1 MSAMDFTAVGW
12 CEPLEP
18 RVLLSGTPNVVEL
31 LPRNPDLSQANA
43 ESRSPSISAD
53 GRYVAFESDA
63 SNLAAGD
70 TAGYHDVYLMDRL
83 TGGITWISEPAM
95 DPNPLIGAWD
105 GNSVDPAISADGA
118 YVAFVSSSSTLAG
131 LAAPVLAAPD
141 VPADANGM
149 PDVYVYEVAT
159 GDLTRLTNQG
169 VELGIVS
176 GAPSIS
182 DDGRY
187 VAFTYQ
193 DMMAPPGPGGIN
205 WHGISV
211 IDRQSGAR
219 ETVTIGHDELP
230 PDGMSLA
237 PSISGDGRYV
247 TFLSMATNL
256 IPDDT
261 GGFADVFLADRQTD
275 TIVRV
280 SQAADGTEGN
290 YGGGTGPAI
299 SADGAFV
306 AFQSSSTNLVPGQTI
321 GGTNI
326 YVYEVATGAV
336 ELISASA
343 GGDPAD
349 WDCETPAISSDGRYV
364 AFVSGAE
371 NLVAGDTNEDDDI
384 FRVDRQTEAI
394 ERVSVTDAG
403 AQVEGDSSEPG
414 LSGDGALVVYSSLS
428 AGLVSGDANAV
439 VDVFLADMG
448 GGSPSGQPD
457 LTVAVD
463 SYAYGIYHPG
473 QTVTPTLTLSNVGD
487 DAAAGW
493 DVQVVLSINQ
503 VFGDADDLVLGSWT
517 EAGALAAGGS
527 SQAVK
532 PMTIPGGAPMGRY
545 YVVARVD
552 STGVIDEGGGEFNN
566 DGWSVD
572 AGVILVPDGYVMP
585 FVTEVSSSRDP
596 EDPHFQ
602 DPMRYIA
609 GLGIPVVHTTFTAE
623 VSGAPTSVSF
633 SVGGITVVDDN
644 GGDGWSATINMSE
657 VASPGPVVVVADGVS
672 DPGLFDVNV
681 LMLPEW
687 FQEDHIKYEAS
698 FDEDRG
704 YVFQMQ
710 VRDVIY
716 GVTTPNDWSFNDPE
730 FGLELVDLAS
740 EWTGFWCGSKF
751 ELVSDLEG
759 RVTPGPIHYG
769 INVTVLGWVLYDRFV
784 EMSDNYEFGDDEES
798 YGNADESND
807 QGEASDGSFQ
817 GTLTGDIV
825 YSFTD
830 NLGWQGAAG
839 RVTLGISYDRDFD
852 FYSQYIVLAQI
863 SGLPVL
869 TASIGAGMTIDVDV
883 SASVTAQLD
892 ADNIISVTDVDVIA
906 GGTVT
911 PNVYVG
917 IEALYGLVAKARIA
931 VGAAMQQNIEF
942 GWDGDLGFDIQAPGA
957 LDINARLTGSL
968 LCGLFKWSKDWNW
981 RVLSWDFFGNTGDDV
996 AFTETDHLAVESYV
1010 DVDLADDG
1018 HGNVIAVYVWD
1029 DPDDPS
1035 GHRQDLQVEF
1045 RDPVSGAWQGASFLT
1060 QTAQMEAAPAVAY
1073 DASGTPFVVFVQSAQ
1088 AFDAID
1094 PEDLAGFAAGQN
1106 LQWARYDD
1114 GADEWVVAPL
1124 VTDSQLHGNPDIAFS
1139 PIAADGLIAWET
1151 GSPSADLVDPT
1162 SMEILVSRWNGAAW
1176 SLPQAVTNDGV
1187 ADWGVQTL
1195 YRTTGEPLVTWITD
1209 SDGDVATAGE
1219 PTSGLDYAVWNDGT
1233 GSWNAGAIV
1242 ADGLS
1247 NNQHLRMVA
1256 MPDGSVEAYWVRHE
1270 APGRFSLMQA
1280 AYDGTA
1286 WSAPTAVLTDWMFI
1300 DEPAVTVDDDGQ
1312 VCVLFTGMKN
1322 QELGVYRI
1330 DQTSQWSLPIL
1341 VTPAGE
1347 APLFLASAVDESGEV
1362 VVGMIPD
1369 PGMNPDQVGQVMRL
1383 DLSPASEGV
1392 VARHVFYHNSPMGEA
1407 IDEDKQPLLPGEIS
1421 SAANRTT
1428 YALGLNGLAIDI
1440 DQAAGAPETS
1450 DFVLRVG
1457 NSPDP
1462 SAWTE
1467 APAPSSMAIATG
1479 MGEDGSDR
1487 IMLTWADGAI
1497 VGQWLEVTVL
1507 ADANGGSLGLGRD
1520 DIFYFGNLP
1529 GDADGDGIV
1538 GASDYIALK
1547 RDFGAGV
1554 ASPGGS
1560 ADFDCSGTVD
1570 YGDLMALQSSF
1581 GQSINMAVSAPEQAS
1596 GTGSVMSTTTGVGS
1610 DIVALPTAAVA
1621 VPEASASLSAQAA
1634 AATMTGLPTGLP
1646 AASSTLQDTAEV
1658 LDALVHSGA
1667 SRKAAKSSHT
1677 RLSCT
1682 PPLSRFA
1689 DRLDPQSTSAS
1700 RLLRPDRAGQMVADV
1715 LTLADPCWLG
1725 EPARH
1730 ELPDEPWMTSLD
1742 MDIAAKPRMRQSAS
1756 RPIDLLL
1763 EFDEESGAIAES

>member
-1 MSAMDFTAVGW
+1 MSSQDFAAVGW

-18 RVLLSGTPNVVEL
+18 RILLSGTPNAVEL

-43 ESRSPSISAD
+43 ESRWSSVSAD

-63 SNLAAGD
+63 SNLTAGD
-70 TAGYHDVYLMDRL
+70 TVGYTDVYLLDRL
-83 TGGITWISEPAM
+83 TGEIAWISEPAIAA
-95 DPNPLIGAWD
+95 DLLIGALD
-105 GNSVDPAISADGA
+105 GHNFGPAISADGA
-118 YVAFVSSSSTLAG
+118 YVAFVSYSGTLSG
-131 LAAPVLAAPD
+131 LAAPD
-141 VPADANGM
+141 IPADANGM

-169 VELGIVS
+169 AEMGIVS

-187 VAFTYQ
+187 VAFAYQ
-193 DMMAPPGPGGIN
+193 NMTALGFIYY
-205 WHGISV
+205 GISV
-211 IDRQSGAR
+211 IDRQSGLL
-219 ETVTIGHDELP
+219 ETITIGLDGLP
-230 PDGMSLA
+230 PNGMSMQ

-247 TFLSMATNL
+247 TFMSAASNL
-256 IPDDT
+256 IPEDT
-261 GGFADVFLADRQTD
+261 GGFADVFLADRQND

-280 SQAADGTEGN
+280 SQASDGTEGN
-290 YGGGTGPAI
+290 YGGGANPAI
-299 SADGAFV
+299 SSDGAFV

-321 GGTNI
+321 PGTNI
-326 YVYEVATGAV
+326 YVYEVAGGAI
-336 ELISASA
+336 ELISANA
-343 GGDPAD
+343 GGAPAD

-364 AFVSGAE
+364 AFVSGAD
-371 NLVAGDTNEDDDI
+371 NLVASDTNEDDDI
-384 FRVDRQTEAI
+384 FRVDRDSGAI
-394 ERVSVTDAG
+394 ERVSVTDSG

-414 LSGDGALVVYSSLS
+414 LSGDGSLVVYSSLS
-428 AGLVSGDANAV
+428 AGLVAGDANAV
-439 VDVFLADMG
+439 QDIFLADMG
-448 GGSPSGQPD
+448 GGSPSSQPD
-457 LTVAVD
+457 LTVTID
-463 SYAYGIYHPG
+463 NYAWGIYHPDD
-473 QTVTPTLTLSNVGD
+473 TVTTTLTLSNVGD
-487 DAAAGW
+487 EAALGGW
-493 DVQVVLSINQ
+493 DVQVILSINQ
-503 VFGDADDLVLGSWT
+503 VVGDADDLVLGSWT
-517 EAGALAAGGS
+517 EADALAAGGS
-527 SQAVK
+527 RQAVQ
-532 PMTIPGGAPMGRY
+532 PMTIPGDAPMGRY
-545 YVVARVD
+545 YLVARVD
-552 STGVIDEGGGEFNN
+552 STGAIDEGPGELNN
-566 DGWSVD
+566 DGLSVD

-585 FVTEVSSSRDP
+585 VVTGVTSSRDP

-602 DPMRYIA
+602 DPMRYVA
-609 GLGIPVVHTTFTAE
+609 GLGIPEVDTTFTAE
-623 VSGAPTSVSF
+623 VSGTPTTVSF

-644 GGDGWSATINMSE
+644 GADGWSAKINMSE

-687 FQEDHIKYEAS
+687 FQKDHIKYEAS

-716 GVTTPNDWSFNDPE
+716 GVTTPDDWSFSDPE
-730 FGLELVDLAS
+730 FDMELVDLAG

-784 EMSDNYEFGDDEES
+784 EMSENYEFGDNDEDG
-798 YGNADESND
+798 YGEADESND
-807 QGEASDGSFQ
+807 DAEASEGSFQ

-852 FYSQYIVLAQI
+852 FYTQYIVLAQI
-863 SGLPVL
+863 AGLPVL
-869 TASIGAGMTIDVDV
+869 TASIGAGMTIDVNV
-883 SASVTAQLD
+883 SASLTAQLD
-892 ADNIISVTDVDVIA
+892 ANSIISVTDVDVIA

-917 IEALYGLVAKARIA
+917 IEALYGLIGKARIA
-931 VGAAMQQNIEF
+931 LGAAMQQNIEF

-996 AFTETDHLAVESYV
+996 AFSETDHLAVESYV

-1018 HGNVIAVYVWD
+1018 HGNVVATYVWD
-1029 DPDDPS
+1029 DPNDPS
-1035 GHRQDLQVEF
+1035 GYRQDLQVEF
-1045 RDPVSGAWQGASFLT
+1045 RDPVTGAWQGPTFLT

-1073 DASGTPFVVFVQSAQ
+1073 DASGTPFVVFVQSTQ

-1114 GADEWVVAPL
+1114 GTDEWVVAPL

-1139 PIAADGLIAWET
+1139 PIAADGVIAWET

-1162 SMEILVSRWNGAAW
+1162 SMEILASRWNGTTW
-1176 SLPQAVTNDGV
+1176 SSPQAVTNNGV
-1187 ADWGVQTL
+1187 ADWGTQTL

-1209 SDGDVATAGE
+1209 SDGDMATAAE
-1219 PTSGLDYAVWNDGT
+1219 PTTGLDYAIWD
-1233 GSWNAGAIV
+1233 AGAGTWNIGSII

-1256 MPDGSVEAYWVRHE
+1256 MPDGSIEAYWVRHQ

-1280 AYDGTA
+1280 VFDGTV
-1286 WSAPTAVLTDWMFI
+1286 WSAPTAILTDWMFI
-1300 DEPAVTVDDDGQ
+1300 DEPSVTVDDDGQ
-1312 VCVLFTGMKN
+1312 VCVLFTGMN
-1322 QELGVYRI
+1322 HQELGVYRI
-1330 DQTSQWSLPIL
+1330 DHASPWSLPTL

-1369 PGMNPDQVGQVMRL
+1369 PGMSPAQVGQVMRL
-1383 DLSPASEGV
+1383 ALPPATDGV
-1392 VARHVFYHNSPMGEA
+1392 VARHVFYHNSPIGDTV
-1407 IDEDKQPLLPGEIS
+1407 DEDKQPLLPGGIS
-1421 SAANRTT
+1421 SAANHTT
-1428 YALGLNGLAIDI
+1428 YAQGLTGLAIDI
-1440 DQAAGAPETS
+1440 DRAAGTPEMS

-1462 SAWTE
+1462 STWTE
-1467 APAPSSMAIATG
+1467 VPVPSSLAIAPG

-1487 IMLTWADGAI
+1487 VTLTWADGAI

-1520 DIFYFGNLP
+1520 DVFYFGNLP
-1529 GDADGDGIV
+1529 GDASGDGV
-1538 GASDYIALK
+1538 VDVFDYIALK
-1547 RDFGAGV
+1547 RSFGSPVVTAGT
-1554 ASPGGS
+1554 ST
-1560 ADFDCSGTVD
+1560 DFDCSGTVD
-1570 YGDLMALQSSF
+1570 YSDLRALQNAF
-1581 GQSINMAVSAPEQAS
+1581 GQSLNLAFTTPEQGVIAPSAMVQLTDAKHDVAS
-1596 GTGSVMSTTTGVGS
+1596 VPLGSLTG
-1610 DIVALPTAAVA
+1610 DNPAAYSA
-1621 VPEASASLSAQAA
+1621 VEEAA
-1634 AATMTGLPTGLP
+1634 AAAAITGLQVDAGILDVLAHSKTLRHLP
-1646 AASSTLQDTAEV
+1646 AESFLTPPPYTTKRDILSGRIAPMPTPSLSPPGVGKVGHEAAGPLHSARYWPDESADQESHREPRIIASALDASAKLQEDRLRPIV
-1658 LDALVHSGA
+1658 LDALAVS
-1667 SRKAAKSSHT
+1667 
-1677 RLSCT
+1677 
-1682 PPLSRFA
+1682 
-1689 DRLDPQSTSAS
+1689 
-1700 RLLRPDRAGQMVADV
+1700 
-1715 LTLADPCWLG
+1715 
-1725 EPARH
+1725 E
-1730 ELPDEPWMTSLD
+1730 
-1742 MDIAAKPRMRQSAS
+1742 
-1756 RPIDLLL
+1756 
-1763 EFDEESGAIAES
+1763 

>member
-1 MSAMDFTAVGW
+1 M
-12 CEPLEP
+12 
-18 RVLLSGTPNVVEL
+18 PNMVEL

-43 ESRSPSISAD
+43 ASRSASVSAD

-70 TAGYHDVYLMDRL
+70 TADYADVYLLDRL
-83 TGGITWISEPAM
+83 TGEITWISEPAM
-95 DPNPLIGAWD
+95 APNPLIGAWD
-105 GNSVDPAISADGA
+105 GNNVGSAISADGA
-118 YVAFVSSSSTLAG
+118 YVAFVSCSGTLAG
-131 LAAPVLAAPD
+131 LAAPD
-141 VPADANGM
+141 IPADANIM
-149 PDVYVYEVAT
+149 ADVYVYEVAT

-169 VELGIVS
+169 VELGIIW

-187 VAFTYQ
+187 VAFTYR
-193 DMMAPPGPGGIN
+193 DTMAPPGPGGFI
-205 WHGISV
+205 WYGISV
-211 IDRQSGAR
+211 IDRQSGVR
-219 ETVTIGHDELP
+219 ETVTIGLDDLP
-230 PDGMSLA
+230 PDGMSME

-290 YGGGTGPAI
+290 YGGGAGPAI

-349 WDCETPAISSDGRYV
+349 WNCETPAISSDGRYV

-384 FRVDRQTEAI
+384 FRVDRQTGAI

-403 AQVEGDSSEPG
+403 AQVEGDSSEPTV
-414 LSGDGALVVYSSLS
+414 SGSGSIVVYRSLS
-428 AGLVSGDANAV
+428 ADLVAGDANAV
-439 VDVFLADMG
+439 QDIFLADMG
-448 GGSPSGQPD
+448 DGAPSGDPD
-457 LTVAVD
+457 LTVTVD
-463 SYAYGIYHPG
+463 SYASGIYHPSD
-473 QTVTPTLTLSNVGD
+473 TVTPTLELANVGD
-487 DAAAGW
+487 EAALGGW
-493 DVQVVLSINQ
+493 DVQVILSINQ
-503 VFGDADDLVLGSWT
+503 IVGDVDDLILGSWT
-517 EAGALAAGGS
+517 EAAGLAAGAS
-527 SQAVK
+527 RLAVQ
-532 PMTIPGGAPMGRY
+532 PMAIPGDAPMGRY
-545 YVVARVD
+545 HVIAWID
-552 STGVIDEGGGEFNN
+552 PTDVIDEGAGELNN

-572 AGVILVPDGYVMP
+572 AGVVLVPEGYVMP
-585 FVTEVSSSRDP
+585 VVTEVTSSRDP

-609 GLGIPVVHTTFTAE
+609 GLGIPAVHTTFTAE

-633 SVGGITVVDDN
+633 RVGGITVVDDN

-704 YVFQMQ
+704 YIFQMQ
-710 VRDVIY
+710 VRDVVY
-716 GVTTPNDWSFNDPE
+716 GVTTPDDWSFSDPA
-730 FGLELVDLAS
+730 FDMELVDLAS

-751 ELVSDLEG
+751 ELVSDIEG
-759 RVTPGPIHYG
+759 HVTPGPIHYG

-784 EMSDNYEFGDDEES
+784 EMSENHEFGDGDDEG
-798 YGNADESND
+798 YGDADESND
-807 QGEASDGSFQ
+807 QGEASEGSFQ
-817 GTLTGDIV
+817 GTLTGDII

-839 RVTLGISYDRDFD
+839 RVTLGISYDREFD

-863 SGLPVL
+863 AGLPVL
-869 TASIGAGMTIDVDV
+869 TASIGAGMSIDVAV
-883 SASVTAQLD
+883 SASLAAQLD
-892 ADNIISVTDVDVIA
+892 ADNIISVTDVDVSA

-911 PNVYVG
+911 PSMYVG
-917 IEALYGLVAKARIA
+917 IEALYGLVGKARISL
-931 VGAAMQQNIEF
+931 GAAMQQDIEF

-1045 RDPVSGAWQGASFLT
+1045 RDPVSGAWQGPSFLT

-1094 PEDLAGFAAGQN
+1094 LEDLAGFAAGQN

-1139 PIAADGLIAWET
+1139 PIAADGAIAWET
-1151 GSPSADLVDPT
+1151 GSPSANLVDPT
-1162 SMEILVSRWNGAAW
+1162 SMEILVSRWNGATW
-1176 SLPQAVTNDGV
+1176 SLPQAVTNNGV

-1209 SDGDVATAGE
+1209 SDGDVTTAGE
-1219 PTSGLDYAVWNDGT
+1219 PTTGLDYAVWNDGT
-1233 GSWNAGAIV
+1233 SSWNVGSIV

-1247 NNQHLRMVA
+1247 NNQHLRMAA

-1286 WSAPTAVLTDWMFI
+1286 WSAPTAILANWMFI

-1322 QELGVYRI
+1322 HELGVYRI
-1330 DQTSQWSLPIL
+1330 DHASPWSLPTL

-1369 PGMNPDQVGQVMRL
+1369 PGMNPGQVGQVMRL
-1383 DLSPASEGV
+1383 GLPPASDGV
-1392 VARHVFYHNSPMGEA
+1392 VARHVFYHNSPMGDA

-1467 APAPSSMAIATG
+1467 APAPSSMAIAPG
-1479 MGEDGSDR
+1479 MGKDGSDR
-1487 IMLTWADGAI
+1487 ITLTWADGAI

-1529 GDADGDGIV
+1529 GDADGDRVV

-1547 RDFGAGV
+1547 RSFGSNV
-1554 ASPGGS
+1554 VTPG
-1560 ADFDCSGTVD
+1560 ALTDFDGSGTVD
-1570 YGDLMALQSSF
+1570 FCDLRALQSSI
-1581 GQSINMAVSAPEQAS
+1581 GQSLNWAFTAPGQGTAAASAMVQLTDATHDAAAVPL
-1596 GTGSVMSTTTGVGS
+1596 GSVTDDSPP
-1610 DIVALPTAAVA
+1610 AY
-1621 VPEASASLSAQAA
+1621 SATEEDAA
-1634 AATMTGLPTGLP
+1634 AAAIPGLQVDAG
-1646 AASSTLQDTAEV
+1646 V
-1658 LDALVHSGA
+1658 LDALAHSTTLRRMPARSFLTRPPYATKRDILSGRIGPMPAPTLSPLGVGNVGQEDARLLHSAKYWPDDSTDRESPREPSVIA
-1667 SRKAAKSSHT
+1667 SALDVSAKL
-1677 RLSCT
+1677 RE
-1682 PPLSRFA
+1682 
-1689 DRLDPQSTSAS
+1689 DRL
-1700 RLLRPDRAGQMVADV
+1700 RPVVVDV
-1715 LTLADPCWLG
+1715 L
-1725 EPARH
+1725 
-1730 ELPDEPWMTSLD
+1730 
-1742 MDIAAKPRMRQSAS
+1742 AATT
-1756 RPIDLLL
+1756 
-1763 EFDEESGAIAES
+1763 